1 MVNNILTP
9 DFKRWHSGCTSKGR
23 NTRRDLLARKETRMF
38 ASTLL
43 LLTALIALGSI
54 VLAARPLKRE
64 NPFYC

>member
-1 MVNNILTP
+1 
-9 DFKRWHSGCTSKGR
+9 
-23 NTRRDLLARKETRMF
+23 MF

-54 VLAARPLKRE
+54 ALAARPLKRE